1 MEDSQGSQ
9 ENISQ
14 QLVIKFIQLTQKENF
29 EKAIDILREHPD
41 LPILDIVDKKFNNA
55 LHYVCLHNSIEA
67 FDVVMLYLEQL
78 VKSNKESNELI
89 TQFLVSKNEDDYS
102 PFHLSV
108 YKGNLQMIEKMMQYN
123 IDITIRA
130 RKSLSVLHLAAQG
143 NHPHIL
149 HYFLQKGI
157 DIDLKNQN
165 GGTALHYAAF
175 SKSAESV
182 MYLISKG
189 SDINLQDNQGATPL
203 FLAAIQ
209 PENTYIANKLLKKGA
224 DPRIKNKDGKNAI
237 QIAQEKNN
245 KDMVK
250 LLKKKNG
257 LVELM
262 NIKSA
267 QKPVKCKLLPLML
280 YFVLFLVVTIT
291 TFLFNIP
298 YFTNGFWILLLT
310 FLLFISFI
318 SFLLSWLI
326 EPGYIRTTDKKKDLE
341 YQLKCLQQSNDD
353 HEICYECI
361 LLRPPRSKH
370 CEYCQRCVTV
380 YDHHC
385 PWINNCVGA
394 NNYLWFQIFIF
405 STFFYGIF
413 IVVTSSMYM
422 MESNYGN
429 YGLQFNNQNTQ
440 LILHKLSSIICIIIG
455 IFTCLMLSVLIKV
468 QISNMATG
476 RTTHERF
483 NGVFQKKKYQQF
495 QKRDLTIQQQS
506 SDEQSSTEDE
516 SLSNKLIYNQQNES
530 DLENQQNFRK
540 NEQDSNISCF
550 QGMIQLCFTN
560 KNNPEYRN
568 YQF

>member
-1 MEDSQGSQ
+1 MEDSQNTK
-9 ENISQ
+9 EELSQ
-14 QLVIKFIQLTQKENF
+14 QLVIKFISLTQKENF
-29 EKAIDILREHPD
+29 EKAINILRENPD
-41 LPILDIVDKKFNNA
+41 LPILDTVDKKYNNA
-55 LHYVCLHNSIEA
+55 LHYVCLHNSIET
-67 FDVVMLYLEQL
+67 FDVVMSYLEYI
-78 VKSNKESNELI
+78 VKCNNQSNELI

-108 YKGNLQMIEKMMQYN
+108 YKGNLEMIEKMMQYN
-123 IDITIRA
+123 IDISIRA
-130 RKSLSVLHLAAQG
+130 RKGLSVLHLAAQG

-157 DIDLKNQN
+157 NIDLKNQH

-209 PENTYIANKLLKKGA
+209 LDNTYIANKLLKKGA
-224 DPRIKNKDGKNAI
+224 DPRIKNKDGKDAI
-237 QIAQEKNN
+237 QAAQEKKNT
-245 KDMVK
+245 DMVK

-267 QKPVKCKLLPLML
+267 QKPVKCKLLPLILNM
-280 YFVLFLVVTIT
+280 VLFLIVSIA
-291 TFLFNIP
+291 TFVFNIP

-370 CEYCQRCVTV
+370 CEYCQRCVIV

-394 NNYLWFQIFIF
+394 NNYLWFSIFIF
-405 STFFYGIF
+405 STFFYALF
-413 IVVTSSMYM
+413 IIVTSSMYM

-429 YGLQFNNQNTQ
+429 YGLKFNNQNTQ
-440 LILHKLSSIICIIIG
+440 LILHKLSSIICIVIG

-476 RTTHERF
+476 KTTHERF
-483 NGVFQKKKYQQF
+483 NGVYQKKTHQKF
-495 QKRDLTIQQQS
+495 QNRELTIQQQS
-506 SDEQSSTEDE
+506 SNEQSSTEDDT
-516 SLSNKLIYNQQNES
+516 LSNELMQNQQNDS
-530 DLENQQNFRK
+530 DLESQHNFRK
-540 NEQDSNISCF
+540 KKKNTHFSCF
-550 QGMIQLCFTN
+550 QGIIQLCFTN
-560 KNNPEYRN
+560 KNNSEYRN
-568 YQF
+568 FQF